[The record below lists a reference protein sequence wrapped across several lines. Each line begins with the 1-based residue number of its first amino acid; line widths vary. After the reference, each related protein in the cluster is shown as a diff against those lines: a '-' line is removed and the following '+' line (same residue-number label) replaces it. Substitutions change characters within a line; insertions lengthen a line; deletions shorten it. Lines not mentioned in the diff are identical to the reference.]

1 MSKKN
6 APATSA
12 AAPFA
17 NPYLAGVLLGLV
29 LLASFVILG
38 AGLGASGGIARI
50 GASVSM
56 CVSATHTLGSEYFG
70 KWGASPLNYYL
81 VFMLGGT
88 FIGALFS
95 ALLANR
101 ARLQVERGSASG
113 AGGRLAYALAGGL
126 IAGFASRLA
135 QGCTS
140 GQALSGGALLLSG
153 SMVFMLCLF
162 ASGYATAWFVR
173 RQWHD

>member
-12 AAPFA
+12 AAPFS

-70 KWGASPLNYYL
+70 KWGAKPLNYYL

-101 ARLQVERGSASG
+101 ARLQVERGSAAG
-113 AGGRLAYALAGGL
+113 AG
-126 IAGFASRLA
+126 
-135 QGCTS
+135 
-140 GQALSGGALLLSG
+140 
-153 SMVFMLCLF
+153 
-162 ASGYATAWFVR
+162 R
-173 RQWHD
+173 R